1 LIFQLLSHVSC
12 AGVAVDGE
20 VNVVAVTGGVSS
32 TEVTAIE
39 ESIGKI
45 KARENLETNPM
56 ASSSTSAHILALST
70 MR

>member
-1 LIFQLLSHVSC
+1 MIFQLLSHVSG

-20 VNVVAVTGGVSS
+20 VNVVAVTGGVAG
-32 TEVTAIE
+32 TEVAAKE
-39 ESIGKI
+39 ASIGKI
-45 KARENLETNPM
+45 KARENETTYPM

>member
-1 LIFQLLSHVSC
+1 MIFQLLSHVSG

-20 VNVVAVTGGVSS
+20 VDVVAVTSGVAGA
-32 TEVTAIE
+32 EVAAKE

-45 KARENLETNPM
+45 KARVNQTAYPM